1 MGGEGWVRV
10 HMALVPRCPL
20 VAKDVMRSAEH
31 HHVGEVVT
39 KAQEPEAHHVPPKG
53 ALPVQQRGPRFRGRL
68 LPLAVREAPPR
79 ARAASHGF
87 AFRVREGPGPAA
99 ARRRRV
105 FKSSGE
111 FGAEGPRVG
120 GSRDSARGAP
130 HHVLGG
136 HTPRNFRVRAL
147 SRLRALPA
155 SGRGPDRGREDPGTA
170 ALAQRQTCLAPQA
183 AVGLLPASR
192 MLRPEDSRASDSD
205 SDSVISSGLSSSRW
219 SSSILSFLH

>member
-170 ALAQRQTCLAPQA
+170 ALALERVGSTRGAVALEQRDARAWPSLPGLGMA
-183 AVGLLPASR
+183 ASCFSSFPGPPLPEINMATGLL
-192 MLRPEDSRASDSD
+192 
-205 SDSVISSGLSSSRW
+205 
-219 SSSILSFLH
+219 